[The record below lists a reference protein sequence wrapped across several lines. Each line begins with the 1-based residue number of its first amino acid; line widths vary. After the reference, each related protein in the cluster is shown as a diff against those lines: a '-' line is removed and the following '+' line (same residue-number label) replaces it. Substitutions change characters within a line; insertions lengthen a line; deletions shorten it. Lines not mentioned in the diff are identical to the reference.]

1 MWADKQFMAQYG
13 DLLLHEALERWN
25 YLHPARGRR
34 NYLQNGEQVL
44 DNLKRGKNKP
54 K

>member
-1 MWADKQFMAQYG
+1 MK
-13 DLLLHEALERWN
+13 RWSGGITCI
-25 YLHPARGRR
+25 PRGRR